1 MSVITDNPST
11 APAPAT
17 TPAPKRDPRTGNRT
31 AAALAT
37 LLTIFGH
44 ALLGFEQALAHV
56 FVALA
61 TGYSCALLLEYVDA
75 RANARPAAYAGGGWR
90 KVVDFLV
97 SVHMTS
103 ITMSFLIYTNTRLA
117 ILAFAVALAV
127 GSKYLFRVQAEN
139 GRYIHFFNPSNFGI
153 AVTLF
158 LFPWVSIIPYMFLSW
173 TANWVDFIVPCLIL
187 MLGTRLNLLF
197 TKRLPLIGTWLLAF
211 VAQAFIRSIFFGT
224 PFMAGLTP
232 MTGVAFVLFSFYMI
246 TDPMTSPKSVRG
258 QVVFGIA
265 IAAAYGV
272 LLVEHVIF
280 TLFYAVFIVTGCRGL
295 YLYVEDIMRVR
306 LTTPP
311 STTPA
316 ASAT

>member
-1 MSVITDNPST
+1 MNVTNDKQ
-11 APAPAT
+11 APAT
-17 TPAPKRDPRTGNRT
+17 EAKPARPRDPRSGNRT

-37 LLTIFGH
+37 VLTIAGH

-61 TGYSCALLLEYVDA
+61 TGYTCALLLEYVDA
-75 RANARPAAYAGGGWR
+75 RANARPAAFAGGGWP
-90 KVVDFLV
+90 KVADFLV

-127 GSKYLFRVQAEN
+127 GSKYVFRVRAEN
-139 GRYIHFFNPSNFGI
+139 GRYVHFFNPSNFGI

-158 LFPWVSIIPYMFLSW
+158 LFPWVSIIPYMFLNW
-173 TANWVDFIVPCLIL
+173 TENWTDFIVPCLIL

-246 TDPMTSPKSVRG
+246 TDPMTSPKSLRG
-258 QVVFGIA
+258 QIVFGIA
-265 IAAAYGV
+265 LAAAYGV

-280 TLFYAVFIVTGCRGL
+280 TLFYAVFIVTAGRGV
-295 YLYVEDIMRVR
+295 YLYVEGLVR
-306 LTTPP
+306 ARQSTPAAVA
-311 STTPA
+311 A

>member
-1 MSVITDNPST
+1 MTTNEQPQSK
-11 APAPAT
+11 PAKP
-17 TPAPKRDPRTGNRT
+17 RDPRGGNRM

-37 LLTIFGH
+37 VLTLAGH

-56 FVALA
+56 CVALA
-61 TGYSCALLLEYVDA
+61 TGYACALLLEYVDA
-75 RANARPAAYAGGGWR
+75 RANGRPAGFAGGGWR
-90 KVVDFLV
+90 KVADFLV

-117 ILAFAVALAV
+117 MLAFAVALAV
-127 GSKYLFRVQAEN
+127 GSKYVFRVRMAN
-139 GRYIHFFNPSNFGI
+139 GRYVHFFNPSNFGI

-211 VAQAFIRSIFFGT
+211 VAQAYVRSILFGT
-224 PFMAGLTP
+224 PFLAGISP

-246 TDPMTSPKSVRG
+246 TDPMTSPSTLRG
-258 QVVFGIA
+258 QIVFGIA
-265 IAAAYGV
+265 LAAAYGV

-280 TLFYAVFIVTGCRGL
+280 TLFYAVFIVTAGRGL
-295 YLYVEDIMRVR
+295 YLYVEDLVR
-306 LTTPP
+306 ERRTAPATAA
-311 STTPA
+311 A
-316 ASAT
+316 ASVT

>member
-1 MSVITDNPST
+1 M
-11 APAPAT
+11 
-17 TPAPKRDPRTGNRT
+17 

-37 LLTIFGH
+37 VLTLAGH
-44 ALLGFEQALAHV
+44 GLLGFEQALAHV
-56 FVALA
+56 CVALV
-61 TGYSCALLLEYVDA
+61 TGYSCALLLESVDA
-75 RANARPAAYAGGGWR
+75 RANARPPAFAGGGWR
-90 KVVDFLV
+90 KVADFLV

-117 ILAFAVALAV
+117 MLAFAVAVAV
-127 GSKYLFRVQAEN
+127 SSKYVFRVRMAN
-139 GRYIHFFNPSNFGI
+139 GRYVHFFNPSNFGI

-211 VAQAFIRSIFFGT
+211 VAQAYIRSIWFGT
-224 PFMAGLTP
+224 PFLAGISP

-246 TDPMTSPKSVRG
+246 TDPMTSPSSLRG
-258 QVVFGIA
+258 QIAFGIA
-265 IAAAYGV
+265 LAGAYAA

-280 TLFYAVFIVTGCRGL
+280 TLFYAVFIVTAGRGA
-295 YLYVEDIMRVR
+295 YLFVEDLVR
-306 LTTPP
+306 ERRTA
-311 STTPA
+311 PA
-316 ASAT
+316 AAAAASVT